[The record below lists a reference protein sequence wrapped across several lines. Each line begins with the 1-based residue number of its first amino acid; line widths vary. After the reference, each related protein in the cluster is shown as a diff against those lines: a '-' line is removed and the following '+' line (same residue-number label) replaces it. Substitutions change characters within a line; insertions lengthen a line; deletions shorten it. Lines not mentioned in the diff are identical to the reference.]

1 MPYQKIIL
9 SLAGKAEE
17 SNVIREAVRLK
28 KLLNADLSVLHV
40 NDPAA
45 GRAYLMMDSLP
56 LVTEADIREMFRQSG
71 FPREAGE
78 IRITIVEGESCTDEI
93 ANATHQADLLIVGH
107 RRKNKFLAAFIDST
121 DERVFDM
128 VSCPILVVPMK

>member
-56 LVTEADIREMFRQSG
+56 LVTEEDIREMFRQSG

-78 IRITIVEGESCTDEI
+78 IRINIVEGESCTDEI